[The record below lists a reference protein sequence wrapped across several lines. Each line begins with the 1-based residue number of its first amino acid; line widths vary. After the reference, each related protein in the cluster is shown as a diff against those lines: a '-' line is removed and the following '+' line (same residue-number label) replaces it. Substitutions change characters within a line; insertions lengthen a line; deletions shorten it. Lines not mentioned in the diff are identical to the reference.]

1 MPFHPGL
8 EVKWLAPNSFT
19 FLRCCRIALQKDCIH
34 FLPASSYKEGLR
46 TQNTMQ
52 LGLFGFMILT
62 GNAFTIGS
70 SNSIMCV
77 RIHISKNEDI
87 FEEVDFSKM
96 GIHTLLV
103 WRMNPT
109 S

>member
-19 FLRCCRIALQKDCIH
+19 FLRCCQIALQKDCIR
-34 FLPASSYKEGLR
+34 FLPASNYREGLR

-70 SNSIMCV
+70 SNYIMCV
-77 RIHISKNEDI
+77 RIHISKNDI
-87 FEEVDFSKM
+87 FKEVDFSKM
-96 GIHTLLV
+96 GIHTSLV

-109 S
+109 G